1 MTYCLAMKVEDG
13 LVCVADGRITSG
25 RQLSNARKV
34 SLHGPDAQPFCVMTS
49 GLRSLR
55 DKTLA
60 YLDRET
66 GTQTGGGPQSLLDAV
81 DAYTKCL
88 RRVAK
93 EDRSALEASDLP
105 FDLHALIAGRLAGDQ
120 TATVFLVY
128 PEGNWIEIDERTP
141 HLSIGNTAYGKP
153 ILDRALKPETSIR
166 TALKLAY
173 LSFDSCRT
181 SSADV
186 GFPIDMLVLPGG
198 GQQWRQVHF
207 EYDDLLQQRVW
218 WNEHITKLADEMP
231 DGPWAESLL
240 PHGGSDHLT
249 LVADD

>member
-1 MTYCLAMKVEDG
+1 MTYCLAINVEDG
-13 LVCVADGRITSG
+13 LICLADGRITSG

-34 SLHGPDAQPFCVMTS
+34 SLHGPAAQPFCIMTS

-60 YLDRET
+60 YLDREI
-66 GTQTGGGPQSLLDAV
+66 GDQVESAPQTLLDAADV
-81 DAYTKCL
+81 YAKCL

-93 EDRSALEASDLP
+93 EDKSALKASDLT
-105 FDLHALIAGRLAGDQ
+105 FDLHALIAGRLAADKR
-120 TATVFLVY
+120 ASVLLVY
-128 PEGNWIEIDERTP
+128 PEGNWIEIDELTP
-141 HLSIGNTAYGKP
+141 HLAIGNTAYGKP
-153 ILDRALKPETSIR
+153 ILDRALRPETSVQ

-181 SSADV
+181 SAADV
-186 GFPIDMLVLPGG
+186 GFPIDMLVLPSGDRR
-198 GQQWRQVHF
+198 WRQVHF

-231 DGPWAESLL
+231 DGPWVEALLQLDGAERLS
-240 PHGGSDHLT
+240 
-249 LVADD
+249 LVAKD